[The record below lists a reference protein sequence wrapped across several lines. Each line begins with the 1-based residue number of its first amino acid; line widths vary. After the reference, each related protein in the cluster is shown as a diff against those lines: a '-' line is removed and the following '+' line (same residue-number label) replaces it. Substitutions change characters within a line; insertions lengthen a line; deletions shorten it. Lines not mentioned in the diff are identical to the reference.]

1 MVQTSYTC
9 YTFFLKRF
17 CTLWQILSA
26 TWKCAIFVIFWFF
39 ILYIS
44 MFAQRNLV
52 KVYILSFLVLLA
64 VSRCITLHCKVIWN
78 DFVAPT
84 LKLCSANPGGLNLCA
99 FALFKAVSTALLR
112 LTLLVALSFWK
123 YSPRLLDRLFSC
135 CCL

>member
-1 MVQTSYTC
+1 
-9 YTFFLKRF
+9 
-17 CTLWQILSA
+17 
-26 TWKCAIFVIFWFF
+26 
-39 ILYIS
+39 

-99 FALFKAVSTALLR
+99 FAQITLGIIGDIYVKCIQLQLFTE
-112 LTLLVALSFWK
+112 
-123 YSPRLLDRLFSC
+123 
-135 CCL
+135 